1 MWASSTEQDYAKDEI
16 TEILTSFESE
26 EFGIILRAK
35 GMVEAKDGGWIFFDY
50 VPGEPDVREGS
61 ADVIGRICVIGSKL
75 NKSAV
80 AELFGIHN

>member
-1 MWASSTEQDYAKDEI
+1 VSKYTAEQIEN
-16 TEILTSFESE
+16 ILKALENE
-26 EFGIILRAK
+26 EKYGFILRAK
-35 GMVEAKDGGWIFFDY
+35 GIVSTPDGKWINFDY

-75 NKSAV
+75 DKSAV